1 MPPVDIDAPVI
12 ENRRLSRDYSVLSLA
27 APEVGRRTQPGQFV
41 MVKPAGI
48 TDPLLRRPFSVFEVL
63 RDAAGGV
70 TGVSILNKRAGRS
83 TKKLYEL
90 EPGDVVSCL
99 GPLGVPFTAV
109 APPQEAWM
117 VAGGVGLAP
126 FATLAQSLSAVKT
139 PTTLFYGART
149 ADELFYL
156 DFFERLGI
164 TLVLTTEDGGR
175 GVKGRVTGP
184 LEAALKGAGPAS
196 SGNAVAMVYAC
207 GPEPMLEAVARLAA
221 RYNHPCQV
229 SVERVMGCGLGGCYS
244 CVVPVKHGDEHAN
257 LVRSCIS
264 GPVFDGAELVW
275 VFRRDKEDVVYHNS
289 FPPRSLA
296 CQPSP
301 CSSHIAIRWKTR
313 SFAVRWRNKRP

>member
-1 MPPVDIDAPVI
+1 MIA
-12 ENRRLSRDYSVLSLA
+12 NARLSRDYSVLSLA

-41 MVKPAGI
+41 MVKPAGV

-63 RDAAGGV
+63 RSSSGDV

-83 TKKLYEL
+83 TNRLYEL
-90 EPGDVVSCL
+90 EPGDIVSCL
-99 GPLGVPFTAV
+99 GPLGQPFRPV
-109 APPQEAWM
+109 AAPTEGWM

-126 FATLAQSLSAVKT
+126 FATLAHALHDAGT
-139 PTTLFYGART
+139 PATLFYGART

-156 DFFERLGI
+156 DFFERLGV

-184 LEAALKGAGPAS
+184 LEAALKKVGPA
-196 SGNAVAMVYAC
+196 GAMVYAC
-207 GPEPMLEAVARLAA
+207 GPEPMLAAVARLAA
-221 RYNHPCQV
+221 QYHQPSQV

-244 CVVPVKHGDEHAN
+244 CVVPVKHGDEHAH

-275 VFRRDKEDVVYHNS
+275 E
-289 FPPRSLA
+289 
-296 CQPSP
+296 
-301 CSSHIAIRWKTR
+301 
-313 SFAVRWRNKRP
+313 

>member
-1 MPPVDIDAPVI
+1 MYHIRLMPPVDIDATVI
-12 ENRRLSRDYSVLSLA
+12 ANARLSRDYSVLSLA

-41 MVKPAGI
+41 MVKPAGV

-63 RDAAGGV
+63 RNNAGEV
-70 TGVSILNKRAGRS
+70 TGVSILNKKAGRS
-83 TKKLYEL
+83 TKKLYDL
-90 EPGDVVSCL
+90 EIGDVVSCL

-109 APPQEAWM
+109 TAPMEAWM

-126 FATLAQSLSAVKT
+126 FATLAETLSASRT

-149 ADELFYL
+149 GDELFYL
-156 DFFERLGI
+156 EFFEKLGI
-164 TLVLTTEDGGR
+164 KLVLTTEDGGR
-175 GVKGRVTGP
+175 GVTGRVTVP
-184 LEAALKGAGPAS
+184 LEAALKAVGPTS
-196 SGNAVAMVYAC
+196 LGNAAAMVYAC

-221 RYNHPCQV
+221 RYNQPSQV

-275 VFRRDKEDVVYHNS
+275 D
-289 FPPRSLA
+289 
-296 CQPSP
+296 
-301 CSSHIAIRWKTR
+301 
-313 SFAVRWRNKRP
+313 

>member
-1 MPPVDIDAPVI
+1 MPPVDIDATVI
-12 ENRRLSRDYSVLSLA
+12 ANARLSRDYSVLSLA
-27 APEVGRRTQPGQFV
+27 APEVGKRTAPGQFV
-41 MVKPAGI
+41 MVKPAGV

-63 RDAAGGV
+63 RDGSGAV

-83 TKKLYEL
+83 TRKLYEL

-99 GPLGVPFTAV
+99 GPLGVPFKPVV
-109 APPQEAWM
+109 APMEAWM

-126 FATLAQSLSAVKT
+126 FATLAESLAASRT
-139 PTTLFYGART
+139 PATLFYGART
-149 ADELFYL
+149 AEELFYL

-175 GVKGRVTGP
+175 GVKGRVTIP
-184 LEAALKGAGPAS
+184 LETALKNIGTS
-196 SGNAVAMVYAC
+196 SLGNAAAMIYAC
-207 GPEPMLEAVARLAA
+207 GPEPMLEAVAKLAA
-221 RYNHPCQV
+221 RYHQPSQV

-275 VFRRDKEDVVYHNS
+275 D
-289 FPPRSLA
+289 
-296 CQPSP
+296 
-301 CSSHIAIRWKTR
+301 
-313 SFAVRWRNKRP
+313 

>member
-1 MPPVDIDAPVI
+1 MYHIRLMPPVDIDATVI
-12 ENRRLSRDYSVLSLA
+12 ANARLSRDYSVLSLA
-27 APEVGRRTQPGQFV
+27 APEVGRRTRPGQFV
-41 MVKPAGI
+41 MVKPAGV

-63 RDAAGGV
+63 RDAAGDV

-83 TKKLYEL
+83 TRKLYEL

-99 GPLGVPFTAV
+99 GPLGVPFTPV
-109 APPQEAWM
+109 AAPVEAWM

-126 FATLAQSLSAVKT
+126 FATLAESLAASRT

-149 ADELFYL
+149 AEELFYL

-164 TLVLTTEDGGR
+164 ALVLTTEDGGR
-175 GVKGRVTGP
+175 GVKGRVTAP
-184 LEAALKGAGPAS
+184 LEAALKAVGPA
-196 SGNAVAMVYAC
+196 GAMVYAC
-207 GPEPMLEAVARLAA
+207 GPEPMLEAVAALAA
-221 RYNHPCQV
+221 RYHQRSQV

-275 VFRRDKEDVVYHNS
+275 E
-289 FPPRSLA
+289 
-296 CQPSP
+296 
-301 CSSHIAIRWKTR
+301 
-313 SFAVRWRNKRP
+313 